1 MENGG
6 NVEVELLINIPPS
19 RIQRTKEDFEDD
31 GYKVKVVQEDSGRW
45 ALAAAK
51 LKSSPPPEHT

>member
-19 RIQRTKEDFEDD
+19 RIQRTKKISRMTATRSKSCRKTPVD
-31 GYKVKVVQEDSGRW
+31 GTC
-45 ALAAAK
+45 
-51 LKSSPPPEHT
+51 SSQVEELSTTGAH